1 MPLQRSALS
10 RPTRRPCRASV
21 LAVRVALVWRAAG
34 RLVPAGRPAP
44 VSVARSRRRPPLP
57 RHPPRDATSG
67 PAAPGAAARPRATGQ
82 VGGYGPGR
90 VRSSTAL
97 SGWQAGNPP
106 ESPRAPGRTG
116 SATGHRL
123 RPPGPSGPAGTRTT
137 VGVPGVPARRTAGVP
152 RPLVRWTPASVP
164 GPPARRSA
172 TLVPSLPGTRVRVTV
187 ALGPGSGHLRGRRF
201 PSVPHHR
208 GEVALR
214 FRGKSAWQL
223 IVVRRP
229 GRG

>member
-1 MPLQRSALS
+1 MPAG
-10 RPTRRPCRASV
+10 
-21 LAVRVALVWRAAG
+21 RVALVWRAAG
-34 RLVPAGRPAP
+34 PLVAAGRPAP
-44 VSVARSRRRPPLP
+44 VSVARNRRRPPLP

-67 PAAPGAAARPRATGQ
+67 PAAPGAAARPRATGR

-106 ESPRAPGRTG
+106 ASPRAPGRTG

-123 RPPGPSGPAGTRTT
+123 RPGCSRPGRNADRRRCPRAACAPDCWGSGRARLPDGWGSAAPACRLLGFRPGGGGFLPRPLAGPPPSPHPAWYPLASPSPSGPGAGTSAPP
-137 VGVPGVPARRTAGVP
+137 VPP
-152 RPLVRWTPASVP
+152 
-164 GPPARRSA
+164 
-172 TLVPSLPGTRVRVTV
+172 
-187 ALGPGSGHLRGRRF
+187 
-201 PSVPHHR
+201 VPHHR
-208 GEVALR
+208 GGVALR
-214 FRGKSAWQL
+214 FRGPSAWQL

>member
-1 MPLQRSALS
+1 MPLQRSALA
-10 RPTRRPCRASV
+10 RPTRRPCIASV

-44 VSVARSRRRPPLP
+44 VSVARSRRRPTLP
-57 RHPPRDATSG
+57 RHPRRDATSG
-67 PAAPGAAARPRATGQ
+67 PAAPGAAARPRATGR

-123 RPPGPSGPAGTRTT
+123 PPRGAPGPAGTRTASAC
-137 VGVPGVPARRTAGVP
+137 PGARSPDCWRPPPARALDPGQC
-152 RPLVRWTPASVP
+152 P
-164 GPPARRSA
+164 GPPARRSPP
-172 TLVPSLPGTRVRVTV
+172 VPSLPGTRVRVTV
-187 ALGPGSGHLRGRRF
+187 ALGPGCGHLRGRRF

-214 FRGKSAWQL
+214 FRGQSSGQL